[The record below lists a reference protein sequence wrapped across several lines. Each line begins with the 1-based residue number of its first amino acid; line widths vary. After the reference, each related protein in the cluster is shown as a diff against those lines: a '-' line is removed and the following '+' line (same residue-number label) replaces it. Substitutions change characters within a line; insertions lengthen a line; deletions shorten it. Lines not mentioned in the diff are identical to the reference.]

1 MIRLI
6 HYIKERPL
14 LLLGNH
20 ACPSLVT
27 PSTMWNRNCYQDEM
41 FITAETGGLWL
52 MQKLRSA
59 AVSFH
64 ICQDKK
70 PNSFSLSTPLQ
81 FTLGPKYFLLFHML
95 FFFFF
100 ASGVQCLSVIENI
113 VVTLLLSNFHFCR
126 SSKDCGWVCAVSE
139 PLVQYFFHLIYAD
152 TS

>member
-1 MIRLI
+1 MIYTGSSTIIRLNNFMIRLI

-41 FITAETGGLWL
+41 FITAETGGLWS

-100 ASGVQCLSVIENI
+100 CLRSTVSF
-113 VVTLLLSNFHFCR
+113 SNR
-126 SSKDCGWVCAVSE
+126 EYSSDFAA
-139 PLVQYFFHLIYAD
+139 F
-152 TS
+152 